1 MLSTFST
8 AMSLLLLATGG
19 YFTLASG
26 FFQFTHIGSIIKNT
40 LGGLFS
46 GKREHK
52 KGTLTPYQALA
63 TALGGSIGTANI
75 AGVGGAIMIGGPGA
89 IFWMWVSG
97 FLGMMTKFA
106 EIVLA
111 MRYRSK
117 NDRGEWSGGAMQ
129 YMVKGMGA
137 QYKPLA
143 SAFALFCV
151 LAAFCGGGMVQSNT
165 IAESVLTACETIPGL
180 YYNDNTVRII
190 IGAVLAILC
199 AVVIFGGLNRIGM
212 AASMLVPFAGAMYVI
227 AAVWVIAANVE
238 GLGEAFKS
246 IFEGAFGGFRP
257 AAGGVVGFA
266 LARTM
271 RVGVARGVFSNEAG
285 VGSAPMAHASS
296 NTNDPVKQGMFGIIE
311 VFTDTILICTLTAL
325 AMLCSGV
332 EIAYGSVSV
341 SGMELARHTFATI
354 MPDSMAGL
362 FLSVSI
368 FLFAFTSIIGW
379 SLYGSRCAEFL
390 FGSRGLFPYRIIL
403 AACVGAGTLI
413 PIDMVWELGE
423 LFNLLM
429 AACNI
434 IALLALS
441 ELVVRSTKFY
451 GQIGR
456 RWTFGRNK

>member
-190 IGAVLAILC
+190 IGAVLAVLC

-246 IFEGAFGGFRP
+246 IFEGAFGGF
-257 AAGGVVGFA
+257 
-266 LARTM
+266 
-271 RVGVARGVFSNEAG
+271 
-285 VGSAPMAHASS
+285 
-296 NTNDPVKQGMFGIIE
+296 
-311 VFTDTILICTLTAL
+311 TLN
-325 AMLCSGV
+325 M
-332 EIAYGSVSV
+332 
-341 SGMELARHTFATI
+341 
-354 MPDSMAGL
+354 
-362 FLSVSI
+362 
-368 FLFAFTSIIGW
+368 
-379 SLYGSRCAEFL
+379 
-390 FGSRGLFPYRIIL
+390 
-403 AACVGAGTLI
+403 
-413 PIDMVWELGE
+413 
-423 LFNLLM
+423 
-429 AACNI
+429 
-434 IALLALS
+434 
-441 ELVVRSTKFY
+441 
-451 GQIGR
+451 
-456 RWTFGRNK
+456 